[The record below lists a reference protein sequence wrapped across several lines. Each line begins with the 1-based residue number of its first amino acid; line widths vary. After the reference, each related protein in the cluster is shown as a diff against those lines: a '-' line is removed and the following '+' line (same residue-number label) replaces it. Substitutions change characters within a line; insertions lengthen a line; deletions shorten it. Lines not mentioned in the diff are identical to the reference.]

1 MKTKITFLA
10 LGIVIGVAL
19 LYLSQTAFKDSA
31 FTPLPEPYYTILFE
45 NEHVRIV
52 DHVLKPGEKE
62 PIHHH
67 PPMYVY
73 FLEDAKLRVNILND
87 TVMERSFI
95 KGQKLKTK
103 DVVHLIEN
111 IGDTEF
117 HSLLIELNK

>member
-19 LYLSQTAFKDSA
+19 LYLSQTSFKDSA
-31 FTPLPEPYYTILFE
+31 FTPLSEPYYTILFE

-62 PIHHH
+62 PIQYH

-73 FLEDAKLRVNILND
+73 FLEDAKLMVNYIIRED
-87 TVMERSFI
+87 EM
-95 KGQKLKTK
+95 
-103 DVVHLIEN
+103 
-111 IGDTEF
+111 
-117 HSLLIELNK
+117 